1 MAGDGEMLKLKSS
14 QGEVFEVEPEVAC
27 MSTLIKNMVDDSGT
41 DEEIPLPNVKTAILS
56 KVIDYCKYHKDN
68 QPEEIQK
75 PLRSTNLCDCGVS
88 EWDSEYVNIEQEV
101 LFELI
106 LAANYLDIKSL
117 LDLSCAKVASMIKGK
132 TTEEIRKQFNIVND
146 FTPEEEAQVREENRW
161 CEDDELSWDV
171 VATCHKA
178 CDGSC
183 RASQFFT
190 EHMCVLAVQA
200 QRCVNGHLIQA
211 CAVT

>member
-1 MAGDGEMLKLKSS
+1 MG
-14 QGEVFEVEPEVAC
+14 
-27 MSTLIKNMVDDSGT
+27 
-41 DEEIPLPNVKTAILS
+41 PNVKTAILS

-146 FTPEEEAQVREENRW
+146 FTPEEEALVRG
-161 CEDDELSWDV
+161 CV
-171 VATCHKA
+171 KTVQTVGA
-178 CDGSC
+178 CSAPLAPLPG
-183 RASQFFT
+183 AFFGIRT
-190 EHMCVLAVQA
+190 
-200 QRCVNGHLIQA
+200 HL
-211 CAVT
+211 

>member
-1 MAGDGEMLKLKSS
+1 MADEGEVVKLKSS
-14 QGEVFEVEPEVAC
+14 QGEVFEMEADVAC
-27 MSTLIKNMVDDSGT
+27 MSTLIKNMVEDGT

-68 QPEEIQK
+68 PPEEIQK
-75 PLRSTNLCDCGVS
+75 PLKSTNLVECGVS

-117 LDLSCAKVASMIKGK
+117 LDLTCAKVASMIKGK
-132 TTEEIRKQFNIVND
+132 NTEEIRKQFNIMND

-161 CEDDELSWDV
+161 CED
-171 VATCHKA
+171 A
-178 CDGSC
+178 
-183 RASQFFT
+183 
-190 EHMCVLAVQA
+190 
-200 QRCVNGHLIQA
+200 
-211 CAVT
+211 